1 MSSIN
6 YDLTKIKA
14 FIFDVDGV
22 LSSQCIPLSPDG
34 EPMRTVNIKDG
45 YALNL
50 AGRSGYGL
58 AIITGG
64 NSEAV
69 RLRFERLGIKDI
81 YMRASMKIRDY
92 NDYIEKT
99 GYLPEEVVYIGDDIP
114 DYQVMELVGLPVA
127 PADAAPEIKPGD
139 EGTREMDDRRG
150 LRMVKPIVCPIKLR
164 QKKNGRLTNDQS
176 SVTYFKARPPVISP
190 TSLLG
195 SISDISSTCQSCRA
209 HSEYRH

>member
-22 LSSQCIPLSPDG
+22 LSSQCIPLSIDG
-34 EPMRTVNIKDG
+34 EPMRTVNIRDG

-50 AGRSGYGL
+50 AGRAGYGL

-64 NSEAV
+64 NSDAV

-81 YMRASMKIRDY
+81 YMRASMKIVNY

-99 GYLPEEVVYIGDDIP
+99 GYLPEEIVYIGDDIP

-127 PADAAPEIKPGD
+127 PADAAPEIKEVAKYISPFNGG
-139 EGTREMDDRRG
+139 EG
-150 LRMVKPIVCPIKLR
+150 V
-164 QKKNGRLTNDQS
+164 
-176 SVTYFKARPPVISP
+176 ARDVISQVMKVQGKWM
-190 TSLLG
+190 TG
-195 SISDISSTCQSCRA
+195 EA
-209 HSEYRH
+209 FGW